1 MERKSDLWS
10 FLESSMSLIF
20 EAICYQFYI
29 SLDLNNSLLQS
40 PLTPWTL
47 NSTRKLCSLH
57 LSMITTQ
64 HSLME
69 LPLHCLNLQTP
80 YPPFILIT
88 LFGIVASQTTIFSSR
103 RRHTRLSCDW
113 S

>member
-20 EAICYQFYI
+20 EAISFQFYT
-29 SLDLNNSLLQS
+29 SLDSNNSLLQS
-40 PLTPWTL
+40 PLTTWTL
-47 NSTRKLCSLH
+47 HSTRKLCSLH

-80 YPPFILIT
+80 HPHFLLT
-88 LFGIVASQTTIFSSR
+88 DALWHR
-103 RRHTRLSCDW
+103 RFAHHNIK
-113 S
+113 